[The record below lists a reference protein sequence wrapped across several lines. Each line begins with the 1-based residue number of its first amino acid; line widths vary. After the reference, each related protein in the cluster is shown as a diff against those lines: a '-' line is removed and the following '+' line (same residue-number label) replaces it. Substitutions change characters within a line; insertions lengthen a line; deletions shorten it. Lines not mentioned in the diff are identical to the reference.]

1 MKIEDVIKHWD
12 VIEAFK
18 EGKQIEWFSEIDEK
32 WAYTK
37 EPEFHGHYK
46 YRIKEE
52 PKYIPF
58 DFSDAQ
64 KLIGKIIIK
73 DDSTSVLHMIVSIDD
88 DGVVFYD
95 DHFSFKELFEL
106 YKFLNGSICGK
117 LCQ

>member
-1 MKIEDVIKHWD
+1 MTKEGAVKHWKF
-12 VIEAFK
+12 IEGFK
-18 EGKQIEWFSEIDEK
+18 NGREIELYDHGFEEWREIINTSFDIDREYRFKQ
-32 WAYTK
+32 
-37 EPEFHGHYK
+37 
-46 YRIKEE
+46 E

-64 KLIGKIIIK
+64 KLIGKIIK
-73 DDSTSVLHMIVSIDD
+73 DDTLLLHMIVSIDH

-106 YKFLNGSICGK
+106 FRFHDGSICGK